1 MQTQSEQALN
11 NKEIA
16 ILPIAAFT
24 ACGQIERLITS
35 LEHGLESGLTV
46 NTIKSVLVQMYA
58 YAGFPRSLNG
68 LGAFMAVLEARKR
81 RGIVDEEGDAGRAI
95 THGDSLEVGTR
106 NQTLLVGQPV
116 SGELFEFAPA
126 IDAYLKAHLFGDI
139 FQSEVLSWKERELAT
154 IAALA
159 NMNGVNSQLQ
169 AHYLIAMNNGVT
181 PTQLKNFIDVMR
193 EECGE
198 HIALNAADVLNTV
211 LN

>member
-16 ILPIAAFT
+16 ILP
-24 ACGQIERLITS
+24 
-35 LEHGLESGLTV
+35 
-46 NTIKSVLVQMYA
+46 
-58 YAGFPRSLNG
+58 
-68 LGAFMAVLEARKR
+68 
-81 RGIVDEEGDAGRAI
+81 
-95 THGDSLEVGTR
+95 
-106 NQTLLVGQPV
+106 
-116 SGELFEFAPA
+116 
-126 IDAYLKAHLFGDI
+126 
-139 FQSEVLSWKERELAT
+139 

>member
-24 ACGQIERLITS
+24 ASGQIERLMTS

-46 NTIKSVLVQMYA
+46 NTIKS
-58 YAGFPRSLNG
+58 
-68 LGAFMAVLEARKR
+68 VLEARKR

-95 THGDSLEVGTR
+95 TNGDSLEVGTR

-116 SGELFEFAPA
+116 SGALFEFAPA

-159 NMNGVNSQLQ
+159 NMSGVNNQLQ

>member
-24 ACGQIERLITS
+24 ASGQIERLMTS

-58 YAGFPRSLNG
+58 YVGFPRSLNG

-81 RGIVDEEGDAGRAI
+81 RGIVDEEGDAGRAM
-95 THGDSLEVGTR
+95 TNGDSLEVGTR

-116 SGELFEFAPA
+116 SGALFEFAPA

-159 NMNGVNSQLQ
+159 NMSGVNNQLQ

-181 PTQLKNFIDVMR
+181 PTQLMNFIDVMR

-198 HIALNAADVLNTV
+198 HIALNASDVLNTV

>member
-24 ACGQIERLITS
+24 ASGQIERLITS

-81 RGIVDEEGDAGRAI
+81 RGIVDEEGDVGRAI
-95 THGDSLEVGTR
+95 TNGDSLEVGTR

-116 SGELFEFAPA
+116 SGALFEFAP
-126 IDAYLKAHLFGDI
+126 
-139 FQSEVLSWKERELAT
+139 T

-159 NMNGVNSQLQ
+159 NMNGVSSQLQ